1 MKSMPK
7 QRERRRLRDRI
18 SVIERQLSDCR
29 RNNESD
35 ADMEREMQ
43 RLRDRIMD
51 LDRQLNECKPKG
63 NGTSSEEVISL
74 KTRIRNLKR
83 SPEICSKDESELYSA
98 YKTKLGRAREQIS
111 NLQENLRRGRE
122 SDQTDSYYRRELTR
136 ERNKIV
142 QLEKE
147 LNKCFDAKDIDEINS
162 KKTRISDLE
171 RQLPACKSNG
181 GSNGNMDQYKRE
193 MEPHK
198 RELAEFRRGST
209 GSHSDCKYYDE
220 EARDWVKS

>member
-1 MKSMPK
+1 MKPMPK
-7 QRERRRLRDRI
+7 QREMRRLRDRI
-18 SVIERQLSDCR
+18 SDIERQLSDCR
-29 RNNESD
+29 RNNESN

-51 LDRQLNECKPKG
+51 LDRQLNECKRNG
-63 NGTSSEEVISL
+63 NGTSSEEVNRL

-83 SPEICSKDESELYSA
+83 SLEICSKDESELYSA

-111 NLQENLRRGRE
+111 NLQESLRKERE
-122 SDQTDSYYRRELTR
+122 SDKTDSYYRRELTR

-142 QLEKE
+142 ELEKE
-147 LNKCFDAKDIDEINS
+147 LNKCFDAKYIDEINS

-171 RQLPACKSNG
+171 QLAACKSNG

-193 MEPHK
+193 IESLK
-198 RELAEFRRGST
+198 RELAECRRGNN

-220 EARDWVKS
+220 EARDCVKS